1 MNKTETC
8 GRVEVAPDPKIVR
21 RPTDEQR
28 KPAFEAHALDLVM
41 ARRPP
46 ADQRERVGRIAWAI
60 ACGSWPRGPVLPRSR
75 R

>member
-1 MNKTETC
+1 MNKTETR

-28 KPAFEAHALDLVM
+28 EPAFEAHALDLVM

-46 ADQRERVGRIAWAI
+46 ADHA
-60 ACGSWPRGPVLPRSR
+60 
-75 R
+75 